1 MSEATSQPI
10 PAPSP
15 DLGPAALSTAPLAKT
30 IVPST
35 ALDERLESTPRD
47 AGIAGRVAAFAGAG
61 ALLGAA
67 ARKRSPVALAAAA
80 AAALPLV
87 YRGTTGRWPLPG
99 KLTASPVIVKT
110 RLVVWRPAPQ
120 VYEAWRAFDRLP
132 AILRHVDAVQVI
144 DERRS
149 HWSVRAPGG
158 KHVEWDAEITDDRPG
173 EVLAWRSLEGAPVQ
187 QLGSLHFDAW
197 RDGGTLMRVD
207 LRLLPPAGAAG
218 TAVAALLQPLV
229 EREIHEDLR
238 RFKHALEAGEVPTTE
253 GQSHG
258 ERGRF
263 DLGNPL

>member
-1 MSEATSQPI
+1 MTEPTSQ
-10 PAPSP
+10 
-15 DLGPAALSTAPLAKT
+15 L
-30 IVPST
+30 
-35 ALDERLESTPRD
+35 ERHQGSL
-47 AGIAGRVAAFAGAG
+47 GRVAAFAGAG

-67 ARKRSPVALAAAA
+67 ARKRTPTAMAAAA

-87 YRGTTGRWPLPG
+87 YRGVTGRWPLPQ

-132 AILRHVDAVQVI
+132 AILSHVDRVDVL

-149 HWSVRAPGG
+149 RWSVRAPGG
-158 KHVEWDAEITDDRPG
+158 KHVEWEAEITEDRPG
-173 EVLAWRSLEGAPVQ
+173 EVLAWRSTEGSPLQ
-187 QLGSLHFDAW
+187 QLGSLHFDLW
-197 RDGGTLMRVD
+197 RDGGTLLRVD

-218 TAVAALLQPLV
+218 TAVTALLQPLV

-238 RFKHALEAGEVPTTE
+238 RFKRALEAGEVPTTV
-253 GQSHG
+253 GQPHG

-263 DLGNPL
+263 DLGNNPL